1 MICVP
6 ILTSGAL
13 SDSALCDVERLE
25 RIWVSKDRKSRYSI
39 RRLAN
44 RTAVYNDQQ

>member
-6 ILTSGAL
+6 ILNSGAL
-13 SDSALCDVERLE
+13 SDSPLCDVERLE
-25 RIWVSKDRKSRYSI
+25 RIWGIRDRKSRYSI

-44 RTAVYNDQQ
+44 HTAVYNDQQ